1 MLLLGVAES
10 MTGPYL
16 VLFGSDRANL
26 SPFAIGVFVS
36 LVSVSGIAVSTLLG
50 RRYDRSPAR
59 WPALL
64 AVIASAVGYLL
75 LTTTTSYALLLI
87 IAATF
92 LGTGTAAFAQLF
104 VLARSHLQ
112 STASQN
118 STRGTALLRSVWSL
132 AWAIGPM
139 VGAALL
145 PWYGFTGLFVV
156 TAVGFAAVAVPVL
169 LAGPPPQ
176 PEASAS
182 SAPAE
187 ASPSGRSV
195 AVLVASFALFHTA
208 MFAGSVVLPLYVTD
222 VLGQSESDV
231 GFLFSVGAAV
241 EIPAALALLLV
252 PARANKKRL
261 ILIGM
266 ALLLLYFVIIA
277 ISSNMTVLLLAQ
289 IARGVAI
296 AVVGALGITYF
307 QDLMPHA
314 TGRATTMFANSAAA
328 GSLVSGV
335 LAGSA
340 AQIIGYRSTLLL
352 CGALSALAWLLLTA
366 SRRTR
371 PTETPTT

>member
-1 MLLLGVAES
+1 VLLLGVAES

-26 SPFAIGVFVS
+26 SPFAIGVFAS
-36 LVSVSGIAVSTLLG
+36 LVSVSGMVISTLLG

-64 AVIASAVGYLL
+64 AVMASAVGYLL
-75 LTTTTSYALLLI
+75 LTTTTSYALLLV

-112 STASQN
+112 GPVSQN
-118 STRGTALLRSVWSL
+118 STRGTAVLRSVWSL

-145 PWYGFTGLFVV
+145 PWYGFTGLFVA
-156 TAVGFAAVAVPVL
+156 TAVGFALVTIPVL
-169 LAGPPPQ
+169 WAGPPPR
-176 PEASAS
+176 PGVSAS
-182 SAPAE
+182 SATTKGP
-187 ASPSGRSV
+187 PSGRSIT
-195 AVLVASFALFHTA
+195 VLVASFALFHTA

-222 VLGQSESDV
+222 VLGRSESDV
-231 GFLFSVGAAV
+231 GVLFSVGAVV

-266 ALLLLYFVIIA
+266 ALLLLYFVIIGV
-277 ISSNMTVLLLAQ
+277 SSSMTVLLLAQ
-289 IARGVAI
+289 SARGVAI

-314 TGRATTMFANSAAA
+314 TGRATTLFANSATA

-340 AQIIGYRSTLLL
+340 AQLIGYRWTLLL
-352 CGALSALAWLLLTA
+352 CGALSALAWLLLTT
-366 SRRTR
+366 SRRAQ
-371 PTETPTT
+371 PAEAPTT